1 MDTFSVP
8 SDALH
13 IIDVLHSAGE
23 EAYIV
28 GGCVR
33 DLLLGLTPYDWD
45 ITTSATPEKVK
56 SLFRRT
62 IDTGIEHGTVTVMMD
77 KIGYEVTTYRVD
89 GEYEDYRRPKEVVFS
104 RNLSEDLLRRDFT
117 INAMAYNPYEG
128 LVDPY
133 GGLQDLESKLIRCVG
148 NAMDRF
154 NEDALRM
161 LRAIRFS
168 AKLGFVIESNTYQA
182 IQKLA
187 SLIVHVSVERIQ
199 VELTKTLLSNEPEKI
214 RELVNCGLIDFIFP
228 EFHPII
234 GLEQKNPYHRKSVD
248 EHTYETLNYVRPE
261 SRLRW
266 TMYLHDVGKG
276 YVKSTDSQGVDHF
289 YGHQKISSEIANKF
303 LKKMHFD
310 NKTIEGV
317 TKLVL
322 VHDERINADER
333 SVRRAMSR
341 IGVDFFEDFL
351 EIKEA
356 DIKGQSF
363 EYIESNLAY
372 ISEIRNI
379 YTKICFEKQCLSIK
393 DLAVNG
399 RDIIALGFENG
410 KIIGDLLN
418 ELLEYVLE
426 EPSRNTLSELKSQVL
441 KIMKERHL

>member
-1 MDTFSVP
+1 MNTFSVP

-13 IIDVLHSAGE
+13 IIDMLHNAGE

-56 SLFRRT
+56 SLFKRT

-77 KIGYEVTTYRVD
+77 KTGYEVTTYRVD

-133 GGLQDLESKLIRCVG
+133 GGLQDLEARLIRCVG
-148 NAMDRF
+148 NALDRF

-168 AKLGFVIESNTYQA
+168 AKLGFDIEIKTYDA
-182 IQKLA
+182 IKELA
-187 SLIVHVSVERIQ
+187 SLINHVSVERIQ
-199 VELTKTLLSNEPEKI
+199 VELTKTLLSDQPEKI
-214 RELVNCGLIDFIFP
+214 RELVNCGLIGFIFP
-228 EFHPII
+228 EFQTIV
-234 GLEQKNPYHRKSVD
+234 GLTQNNPYHRKSVD

-261 SRLRW
+261 ARLRW
-266 TMYLHDVGKG
+266 SMYLHDVGKG
-276 YVKSTDSQGVDHF
+276 YTKTTDQQGIDHF
-289 YGHQKISSEIANKF
+289 YGHQKISSDISNRF

-310 NKTIEGV
+310 NKTIDGV

-322 VHDERINADER
+322 VHDERINVDER

-341 IGVDFFEDFL
+341 IGIDFFEDFL

-363 EYIESNLAY
+363 EYVESNLSYLEAVRKIY
-372 ISEIRNI
+372 KKISD
-379 YTKICFEKQCLSIK
+379 EKQCLTIK
-393 DLAVNG
+393 DLALNG

-410 KIIGDLLN
+410 KIIGEILNDLL
-418 ELLEYVLE
+418 EFVLE
-426 EPSRNTLSELKSQVL
+426 EPSRNTPIDLQKRVIEIKN
-441 KIMKERHL
+441 ERQS